1 MIFRR
6 KKEAA
11 PVLPPS
17 IPATEIEPLDDGTP
31 RKKILVI
38 DDDQVTLKALSF
50 ILKNRGYKVVTA
62 TDGSQAIGLMR
73 DEEPDMMLV
82 DVGLPPDVANGGM
95 CTWDGFQVTQ
105 WIRQINGRIPTIFMS
120 ANDKPEYKK
129 RASTFGAQAFL
140 AKPIDNQVLLAS
152 IASAL
157 STGPHLG
164 SVTA

>member
-6 KKEAA
+6 KQEAA
-11 PVLPPS
+11 PVLPPP
-17 IPATEIEPLDDGTP
+17 IPATEIEPLHDGTP

-38 DDDQVTLKALSF
+38 DDDQVTLKALSY
-50 ILKNRGYKVVTA
+50 LLNNRGYKVVTA

-73 DEEPDMMLV
+73 DEDPDMMLV

-105 WIRQINGRIPTIFMS
+105 WIRQINGRVPTIFMS
-120 ANDKPEYKK
+120 STDKPEYKK
-129 RASTFGAQAFL
+129 KAAAAGAEAFL
-140 AKPIDNQVLLAS
+140 AKPIDNQVLLAT

-157 STGPHLG
+157 SSGPHLG
-164 SVTA
+164 TVTA